1 MFCPTQGAS
10 AEFANTPLN
19 LACPRRRS
27 LAKAARGSVESHAL
41 SIPQTLAIIAGN
53 GTYPQAMARA
63 ARSAGVERIAAAAFQ
78 NETDPTLAP
87 LVDELE
93 WLRVGQ
99 LGRLLGFL
107 KKSGATH
114 AVMSGQ
120 IHPRNLF
127 DLRPDIKALVLL
139 AKLPRRN
146 AESIFGA
153 IADEMRAIGVELLPA
168 TTFMDE
174 HLAPAG
180 LIAGPKLKPREEDD
194 VRYGFHIAKES
205 ARLDIGQTVVV
216 KNGTVLAVEAFEG
229 TNAALQRGGEL
240 GRKDAIMVKVSKP
253 DQDFRF
259 DVPVIGPLTLEAARA
274 ARIRA
279 LGVEA
284 GKTLLLEKEKLA
296 ALAGQHR
303 ITIYGL
309 NL

>member
-1 MFCPTQGAS
+1 MGRVERCAGEGGP
-10 AEFANTPLN
+10 
-19 LACPRRRS
+19 
-27 LAKAARGSVESHAL
+27 LAKGARGSVESRAL

-53 GTYPQAMARA
+53 GTYPLAMARA
-63 ARSAGVERIAAAAFQ
+63 ARAAGVGRLAVAAFH
-78 NETDPTLAP
+78 NETDPALAP
-87 LVDELE
+87 LVDEVE

-99 LGRLLGFL
+99 LGKLLGFL
-107 KKSGATH
+107 HKSGATH

-127 DLRPDIKALVLL
+127 DLRPDLKALVVL
-139 AKLPRRN
+139 AKLKRRN

-168 TTFMDE
+168 TTFMEE

-180 LIAGPKLKPREEDD
+180 LLAGPRLKPREEDD

-229 TNAALQRGGEL
+229 TNAALKRGGEL

-253 DQDFRF
+253 NQDFRF
-259 DVPVIGPLTLEAARA
+259 DVPVIGPLTLDAARE

-279 LGVEA
+279 IGVEA
-284 GKTLLLEKEKLA
+284 GKTLLLEKEKLV
-296 ALAGQHR
+296 ALAEQHR
-303 ITIYGL
+303 ISIFGL
-309 NL
+309 QG